1 MITLRE
7 TTCNADGWEF

>member
-7 TTCNADGWEF
+7 TCNADSSAF